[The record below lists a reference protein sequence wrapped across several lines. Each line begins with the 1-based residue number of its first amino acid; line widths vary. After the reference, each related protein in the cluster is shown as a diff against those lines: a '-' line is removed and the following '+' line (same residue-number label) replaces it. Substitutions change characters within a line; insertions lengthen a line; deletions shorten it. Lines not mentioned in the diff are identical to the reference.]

1 MSTREHLHGLV
12 ASLQPVV
19 QGVPSAS
26 LDAATPCEEWD
37 VRRLASHL
45 LGTTEAMRRV
55 GAGEPLDRDDPWGT
69 SGQEL
74 GETWRDQLSDR
85 LIAVADAWA
94 QPEAWDGEALDG
106 AMGRK
111 DVGDMAFLEVLLHGW
126 DLARAT
132 GQQLEVDDAVAERA
146 GELLAEHG
154 ETGRSMGAFGP
165 EVEAGEDPSPLDRA
179 LAASGRD
186 PRWGR

>member
-19 QGVPSAS
+19 QGVPTAA
-26 LDAATPCEEWD
+26 LDAKTPCEGWD
-37 VRRLASHL
+37 VRGLTSHL

-74 GETWRDQLSDR
+74 GEAWRDQLSGR

-94 QPEAWDGEALDG
+94 QPEAWEGEALDG
-106 AMGRK
+106 AMPRE

-132 GQQLEVDDAVAERA
+132 GQELEVDDAVAEQA
-146 GELLAEHG
+146 QLLLDKHG
-154 ETGRSMGAFGP
+154 ETGRSMGAFGA
-165 EVEAGEDPSPLDRA
+165 EADAGEDPSALDRA

-186 PRWGR
+186 PGWGR

>member
-12 ASLQPVV
+12 AGLQPVL
-19 QGVPSAS
+19 QGVPAAS
-26 LDAATPCEEWD
+26 LDAPTPCEDWD
-37 VRRLASHL
+37 VRGLVAHL

-69 SGQEL
+69 GGHDVQEA
-74 GETWRDQLSDR
+74 WRDQLGDR

-94 QPEAWDGEALDG
+94 APEAWEGDAMDG
-106 AMGRK
+106 AMARA
-111 DVGDMAFLEVLLHGW
+111 DIGDLAFLEVLLHGW

-132 GQQLEVDDAVAERA
+132 GQEVEVDDALAELAR
-146 GELLAEHG
+146 ELLDKHG

-165 EVEAGEDPSPLDRA
+165 EVEVDDDASPLDRA
-179 LAASGRD
+179 LGASGRD
-186 PRWGR
+186 PGWGR